1 MIKNSTNS
9 RFMSKI
15 VRKNDQSNSL
25 RKVGECLYRNGH
37 GVYFAWFSVRGKQL
51 KRSLKT
57 SDKELAR
64 RRLAELREVATRLHG
79 LEDRNLRFEE
89 VVRAWLESIQGGLK
103 PSTYRRRVVC
113 INQLM
118 PFFKTIPMRSI
129 TSADIEKW
137 KLRRGAT
144 IAARTFNKE
153 LETLN
158 HVIRYARDVK
168 GILLDNPAEKVRN
181 RKTATATVAIP
192 SKEQFRGVL
201 VELRN
206 EPQAVRSGAA
216 AFTEFLA
223 YSGLRLGEG
232 REVRW
237 RDVNFEL
244 NTVLVTGGETGTK
257 NLQHRTVPLFPG
269 LRRLL
274 ESIIKESGEIT
285 KEDRIFQ
292 VRDIRQALGSACR
305 RAGLPRFGHHALR
318 HFFCSNAIEA
328 GVDFKAIAGWLGH
341 KDGGVLAAKT
351 YGHLR
356 NEHSAAMAQRMT
368 FDASEAGGIAQNIGS
383 GTVLAASFRQKTSNT
398 ITS

>member
-15 VRKNDQSNSL
+15 VRKNDQSNPL

-64 RRLAELREVATRLHG
+64 RRLAELRKVATRLHG

-192 SKEQFRGVL
+192 SKEQFRGL
-201 VELRN
+201 LAELRN
-206 EPQAVRSGAA
+206 EPQAVRSGAG

-257 NLQHRTVPLFPG
+257 NHQHRTIPLFPG

-274 ESIIKESGEIT
+274 ESIIKERGERI
-285 KEDRIFQ
+285 KEDRIFE

-368 FDASEAGGIAQNIGS
+368 FDASDEKPAVKVIEFN
-383 GTVLAASFRQKTSNT
+383 R
-398 ITS
+398 

>member
-1 MIKNSTNS
+1 
-9 RFMSKI
+9 
-15 VRKNDQSNSL
+15 
-25 RKVGECLYRNGH
+25 
-37 GVYFAWFSVRGKQL
+37 
-51 KRSLKT
+51 
-57 SDKELAR
+57 
-64 RRLAELREVATRLHG
+64 
-79 LEDRNLRFEE
+79 
-89 VVRAWLESIQGGLK
+89 
-103 PSTYRRRVVC
+103 
-113 INQLM
+113 M

-137 KLRRGAT
+137 KLRRGAS

-158 HVIRYARDVK
+158 HIIRYARDVK

-181 RKTATATVAIP
+181 RKTATATVEIP
-192 SKEQFRGVL
+192 SKEQFGTL
-201 VELRN
+201 LAELRN
-206 EPQAVRSGAA
+206 EPQAVRSGAV
-216 AFTEFLA
+216 AFAEFLA

-237 RDVNFEL
+237 RNVNFDL

-257 NLQHRTVPLFPG
+257 NHQHRTIPLFPG

-274 ESIIKESGEIT
+274 ESIINERGEMS
-285 KEDRIFQ
+285 KEDRIFAG
-292 VRDIRQALGSACR
+292 RDIRQALGSACR
-305 RAGLPRFGHHALR
+305 RAGLPRFSHHALR

-368 FDASEAGGIAQNIGS
+368 FDISRLDKRLNLIPFPDHG
-383 GTVLAASFRQKTSNT
+383 
-398 ITS
+398 

>member
-1 MIKNSTNS
+1 
-9 RFMSKI
+9 MSKI
-15 VRKNDQSNSL
+15 VRKNDQSNPL

-37 GVYFAWFSVRGKQL
+37 GVYFAWFSIRGKQL

-64 RRLAELREVATRLHG
+64 RRLAELRKVAARLHG

-89 VVRAWLESIQGGLK
+89 VVRAWLESIKGGLK
-103 PSTYRRRVVC
+103 PSSYRRRVVC

-168 GILLDNPAEKVRN
+168 GILLDNPAEKVGN

-192 SKEQFRGVL
+192 SKEQFRELLG
-201 VELRN
+201 ELRN

-257 NLQHRTVPLFPG
+257 NHQHRTIPLFPG

-274 ESIIKESGEIT
+274 ESMRTASCALCEAVFASW
-285 KEDRIFQ
+285 DRLA
-292 VRDIRQALGSACR
+292 DR
-305 RAGLPRFGHHALR
+305 RASQNVNPRPMRPSGKPTRLTMMDHLLAKSHPLVVIEIGEGVRVALMAAR
-318 HFFCSNAIEA
+318 K
-328 GVDFKAIAGWLGH
+328 VFK
-341 KDGGVLAAKT
+341 GGKA
-351 YGHLR
+351 
-356 NEHSAAMAQRMT
+356 
-368 FDASEAGGIAQNIGS
+368 
-383 GTVLAASFRQKTSNT
+383 
-398 ITS
+398 

>member
-1 MIKNSTNS
+1 MEIVSL
-9 RFMSKI
+9 FSKSYAFS
-15 VRKNDQSNSL
+15 VRSPQSSSL
-25 RKVGECLYRNGH
+25 RKVGECLYRNSH

-64 RRLAELREVATRLHG
+64 RRFAELRQTAARLHG
-79 LEDRNLRFEE
+79 SEHRNLRFEE
-89 VVRAWLESIQGGLK
+89 LAKFWLESIQGGVK
-103 PSTYRRRVVC
+103 ASTHKRRMVC

-129 TSADIEKW
+129 TSADVESW
-137 KLRRGAT
+137 KVRRGAS
-144 IAARTFNKE
+144 ISARTFNKE

-158 HVIRYARDVK
+158 HLIRYARDVK
-168 GILLDNPAEKVRN
+168 SMLLDNPAEKVKN
-181 RKTATATVAIP
+181 RKASAATIEIP
-192 SKEQFRGVL
+192 SKEQFRKL
-201 VELRN
+201 VSELRN

-216 AFTEFLA
+216 AFAEFLA

-237 RDVNFEL
+237 SDVNFDL
-244 NTVLVTGGETGTK
+244 NTLLVTGGETGTK
-257 NLQHRTVPLFPG
+257 NHEDRTVPLFPA

-274 ESIIKESGEIT
+274 ESILERRGEIT
-285 KEDRIFQ
+285 KEERIFGFK
-292 VRDIRQALGSACR
+292 DIRQALGSACR
-305 RAGLPRFGHHALR
+305 RAGLPRFSHHALR

-368 FDASEAGGIAQNIGS
+368 FDLNSVAEESWVIKFAPDG
-383 GTVLAASFRQKTSNT
+383 
-398 ITS
+398 

>member
-1 MIKNSTNS
+1 MLAIWLDRPAPPEDGLDRPAGIKPAVAVVLPGGQLQLAEVAA
-9 RFMSKI
+9 RPAAGPAALPGAPAPPA
-15 VRKNDQSNSL
+15 SL
-25 RKVGECLYRNGH
+25 PVLPPGAP
-37 GVYFAWFSVRGKQL
+37 VP
-51 KRSLKT
+51 LKT
-57 SDKELAR
+57 A
-64 RRLAELREVATRLHG
+64 ARLHG
-79 LEDRNLRFEE
+79 SDDRNLRFEE
-89 VVRAWLESIQGGLK
+89 LVKFWLQSIQGGVK
-103 PSTYRRRVVC
+103 PATYKRRVVC

-137 KLRRGAT
+137 KLRRGAS

-181 RKTATATVAIP
+181 RKTAAATIEIP
-192 SKEQFRGVL
+192 SKEQFGRL
-201 VELRN
+201 LAELGN

-216 AFTEFLA
+216 AFSEFLA

-257 NLQHRTVPLFPG
+257 NHQHRTIPLFPG

-274 ESIIKESGEIT
+274 ESKINEAVNGLKRTAFSKSEIFGKRLGQRVDEPGCQGT
-285 KEDRIFQ
+285 
-292 VRDIRQALGSACR
+292 DITR
-305 RAGLPRFGHHALR
+305 
-318 HFFCSNAIEA
+318 
-328 GVDFKAIAGWLGH
+328 
-341 KDGGVLAAKT
+341 
-351 YGHLR
+351 
-356 NEHSAAMAQRMT
+356 
-368 FDASEAGGIAQNIGS
+368 
-383 GTVLAASFRQKTSNT
+383 
-398 ITS
+398 